1 MDTQHNILYCITTS
15 IVKREITVTV
25 IMSSGKDFLREE
37 RKEWDRMV
45 GGRGVVEAKEWS
57 FNKISNVL

>member
-1 MDTQHNILYCITTS
+1 MEHSTQYSVLYHYFS

-25 IMSSGKDFLREE
+25 TEFWKRFSQGGK
-37 RKEWDRMV
+37 KRM
-45 GGRGVVEAKEWS
+45 GQNGRDRGVVEAKEWS